1 MKFTLP
7 FITALVGI
15 AAAAEHEHEHH
26 QHGKRDATTVVVT
39 HVVTVG
45 ADAVPL
51 SDASAFVQQSS
62 STYVPS
68 SSFVTLTTLT
78 PSYVSSADAVSS
90 DAVSSDTVISSP
102 SSVDAASLSSST
114 STSSAASASASS
126 TDSASDARA
135 KGITYSPYT
144 DSGTCKSASD
154 VASDIA
160 LLTEFD
166 IIRLYDTDCDC
177 IKNVLDAKT
186 SSQKLFLG
194 IYYLDKIDASVQII
208 SESISDWS
216 DVYTVSVGNE
226 LVNNGEATTD
236 QIKTAVDS
244 ARSALTNIG
253 YTGTV
258 VSVDTL
264 VAVQNNPVLC
274 EYSDFIAVNSH
285 PFWDGNV
292 SPENSGT
299 WLQTQISNIKSICG
313 GVKDVLI
320 TETGWPTQGSAY
332 QSCVPSKA
340 NQELA
345 LQSIADTVA
354 DQVLLFT
361 TFNDLWK
368 DPGSYG
374 VEQYWGI
381 FD

>member
-7 FITALVGI
+7 FITALVGV
-15 AAAAEHEHEHH
+15 ASAVEHDHH
-26 QHGKRDATTVVVT
+26 QHEKREATTIVVT
-39 HVVTVG
+39 QVVTV
-45 ADAVPL
+45 AANAVPL
-51 SDASAFVQQSS
+51 SDESVFVEQQSS

-68 SSFVTLTTLT
+68 SSFVTLTTLA

-90 DAVSSDTVISSP
+90 DAVSSDAVVSST
-102 SSVDAASLSSST
+102 SSTDAALVSSST
-114 STSSAASASASS
+114 STSSSASASS
-126 TDSASDARA
+126 TGSASDARA

-144 DSGTCKSASD
+144 NSGTCKSASE

-177 IKNVLDAKT
+177 ITNVLNAKT

-226 LVNNGEATTD
+226 LVNDGKATTD

-244 ARSALTNIG
+244 ARSALSNIG

-292 SPENSGT
+292 APENSGP
-299 WLQTQISNIKSICG
+299 WLQTQISNIKSVCG
-313 GVKDVLI
+313 GVKEVLI

-332 QSCVPSKA
+332 ISCVPSQA

-345 LQSIADTVA
+345 LQSIADNVA